1 MPDNPSYT
9 AWIADNAVLKADSTN
24 ATADGLIRVPS
35 KMSVMTAL
43 VGLPYGYAQIP
54 QTGI

>member
-1 MPDNPSYT
+1 MPTVPEPT
-9 AWIADNAVLKADSTN
+9 HWIADNSVLKADSTN

-35 KMSVMTAL
+35 TMSVMTAL